1 MVLREKM
8 SILMCP
14 EIFAFFVYAI
24 LKYIAVST
32 VKYIYMEWFFEEIKT
47 RKYSSPQKHRCVQA
61 ERVNL

>member
-1 MVLREKM
+1 MVLKAMVLREKM

-32 VKYIYMEWFFEEIKT
+32 VKYIYIYGMVF
-47 RKYSSPQKHRCVQA
+47 
-61 ERVNL
+61 